1 MSFEFL
7 ERVTFFANFKFQ
19 TNVDCK
25 SQKNAERE
33 ECNEK
38 DGQTHISG
46 SSCKREKRQGR
57 SRVKIRMG
65 LNSKSEVAGVYK
77 NVFLRI
83 YILVL
88 QKRIRMYYMHQLRV
102 LETNMKNGLKEF
114 KVNQEQ
120 KRFTAE
126 K

>member
-1 MSFEFL
+1 
-7 ERVTFFANFKFQ
+7 
-19 TNVDCK
+19 
-25 SQKNAERE
+25 
-33 ECNEK
+33 
-38 DGQTHISG
+38 
-46 SSCKREKRQGR
+46 
-57 SRVKIRMG
+57 MG

-77 NVFLRI
+77 NVFLRN

-102 LETNMKNGLKEF
+102 SETNMKNGLKEF
-114 KVNQEQ
+114 KLNKEQ